1 MFKLY
6 DYQQRIVDETR
17 NKLRK
22 GNKGVLIV
30 SPPGSGKSVIIGEIA
45 CLTTLKKNRV
55 LFTVH
60 RQELVDQIKRTFNK
74 MGVDQDYTTIMT
86 VGRVKNR
93 LNKLE
98 KPNLIIV
105 DESQH
110 TRAKTYTDILD
121 YYDNVPRLGFSGSPW
136 RMNGQGF
143 DDIYPAMVEGPS
155 VKWLI
160 DNYHL
165 APFTYY
171 APQTLEGFKKSNGE
185 YDKKSVD
192 EVLGSKIFGDAV
204 SSYLSNA
211 NGKQAILYAHS
222 VEYAKKYAMAFKEV
236 GVNAASVD
244 GKTPKA
250 ERNQIINDFR
260 VGKLKVLCNNDLIS
274 EGFDVP
280 NCEVVIMCRPTASLV
295 LYLQQSMRCMRYLP
309 NKQAMIIDHVGNYV
323 RFGLPD
329 DDREWSLTG
338 RNSKGKVDA
347 PEIHTCQYCYQV
359 FYEWTADNRCP
370 YCGELKPEAD
380 PRTAEGKKQI
390 EQAKMIEIANR
401 KVEKGDSLISIYEH
415 FKARKVMQI
424 GNVHRPINAAIRQ
437 KGACSNDELN
447 GLAKYLGVK
456 KSYIFRLYNHKY

>member
-17 NKLRK
+17 SKLRQE
-22 GNKGVLIV
+22 NKGVLIV

-45 CLTTLKKNRV
+45 RLATLKGSRV

-60 RQELVDQIKRTFNK
+60 RQELVDQITDTFNK
-74 MGVDQDYTTIMT
+74 MNVNPNLRTIMT
-86 VGRVKNR
+86 VGKVKHR
-93 LNKLE
+93 LSELP

-171 APQTLEGFKKSNGE
+171 APQTLEGFKKHNGE

-222 VEYAKKYAMAFKEV
+222 VEYSKQYAMAFKEA

-260 VGKLKVLCNNDLIS
+260 CGKLKVLCNNDLIS

-295 LYLQQSMRCMRYLP
+295 LYLQQSMRCMRYVDG
-309 NKQAMIIDHVGNYV
+309 KQAMIIDHVGNYV

-338 RNSKGKVDA
+338 RNSKGKIDA
-347 PEIHTCQYCYQV
+347 PDIHTCQCCYQV
-359 FYEWTADNRCP
+359 FYDWTADNRCP

-380 PRTAEGKKQI
+380 PRTAEGKKEI
-390 EQAKMIEIANR
+390 EKAKMIEIANR
-401 KVEKGDSLISIYEH
+401 KVKKDDSLISIYEH
-415 FKARKVMQI
+415 FKARKVMNI
-424 GNVHRPINAAIRQ
+424 GSVHRPINAAIRQ
-437 KGACSNDELN
+437 KGACSSDELN
-447 GLAKYLGVK
+447 GFAEYLGVK
-456 KSYIFRLYNHKY
+456 KNYIFRLYNHKY